1 MTWWRR
7 IFRRRALER
16 ELDAELR
23 DHFERQVA
31 DGIRGGRSEAD
42 VRREMR
48 LTFGG
53 LDQVKEACRDVRR
66 PRALADL
73 GADLRFA
80 WRILA
85 KDRWFTAGAVL
96 TLALA
101 MGVANTTFIATY
113 ANVWRDLPFERPN
126 RIAIMRTLDA
136 RGRVGGVSYPDF
148 KDWRRDARV
157 FDGMAAAFT
166 SGTISLGRDGAVP
179 EQFDGLYV
187 SADTFTVLR
196 VKPVLGR
203 DFSAAD
209 DRPGAEAVAII
220 GSNIWKGRYG
230 ASRDVL
236 GRKVSVNG
244 TTPATIIGVM
254 PDGFHFIDFT
264 DVWLPLSQMPAATL
278 QRRDARALFMI
289 GRLPDGIGLD
299 RVRTDLSPIAAN
311 LAVTHPET
319 NKDVGPLVNSLD
331 EAYNGG
337 LGLTDSFI
345 FMPLLAAAFVLL
357 IASANLANLLLARAA
372 YRSREIAI
380 RVAIGATRWR
390 IVRQLL
396 IESLLLAL
404 VAWVLAVGFSWLT
417 LNWTSR
423 ADPVLPYWRLKM
435 DLRLLSFLAAVALLT
450 TGLFGLAPALY
461 ASHRGTADG
470 LKDGGRMSA
479 TPKTRRWTHAL
490 LVGQFALTLALL
502 NGAGLTAKTFYKSY
516 ALDLNVLTSDGV
528 TTVIRLPP
536 QKYATPEQRV
546 TFHEQLRARLMAFPG
561 ITASTIVS
569 APPFTSAGRRR
580 LTAVDGRPLSDPPPN
595 VTTVVVDPA
604 YFHTVVRGLVLG
616 ESFSEL
622 DGTPGHEAAIVNKRF
637 ADVYVGLGNPIGR
650 HLELQPP
657 SVQPAYDDVLAGRAS
672 DARGT
677 SRAGGGGP
685 VPVTIIG
692 VSPDIRQESDAV
704 PIVYLP
710 FRAEAPA
717 GVTLIV
723 RGSGGPARVVSTARD
738 AANAIDPDLALG
750 VVRTLDKLRD
760 RSRVFSSDMASQFAT
775 IGGLALVFSGVGLY
789 STMAYSVRRRRQEI
803 AIRMA
808 LGARATHVRWL
819 FLRTGAWVVVGGLV
833 LGVPASLAVGR
844 LLQNNVVRA
853 DSRDSVVLI
862 AMVAVLATVALI
874 ASIVPARRA
883 TCVEPTT
890 ALRME

>member
-1 MTWWRR
+1 MTLWHRLL
-7 IFRRRALER
+7 RRRTLER

-23 DHFERQVA
+23 DHIERALA
-31 DGIRGGRSEAD
+31 DGVRAGQSEAD
-42 VRREMR
+42 VRRQIR
-48 LTFGG
+48 LTSGG

-73 GADLRFA
+73 GADVRFA

-85 KDRWFTAGAVL
+85 KDRWFTAGAIL

-101 MGVANTTFIATY
+101 MGVTNTTFIGTY
-113 ANVWRDLPFERPN
+113 ANLRRDLPFERPN
-126 RIAIMRTLDA
+126 RIATVGTLDA
-136 RGRVGGVSYPDF
+136 RGRRGGVSYPDF
-148 KDWRRDARV
+148 EDWRRDARV
-157 FDGMAAAFT
+157 FDGMAAAFA

-196 VKPVLGR
+196 VKPILGR

-220 GSNIWKGRYG
+220 GSNIWASRYG
-230 ASRDVL
+230 ARRDVL

-244 TTPATIIGVM
+244 TMPATIIGVM
-254 PDGFHFIDFT
+254 PDGFHFVDFS
-264 DVWLPLSQMPAATL
+264 DVWLPLSQMPGSTR

-289 GRLPDGIGLD
+289 GRLPDDIDLD
-299 RVRTDLSPIAAN
+299 RVRAELSPIAAN
-311 LAVTHPET
+311 LSVTYPDT
-319 NKDVGPLVNSLD
+319 NKDVRPWVDSLD
-331 EAYNGG
+331 AAYNGG
-337 LGLTDSFI
+337 LTDAAVPVLLT
-345 FMPLLAAAFVLL
+345 AALVLL

-380 RVAIGATRWR
+380 RVAAGATRWR

-404 VAWVLAVGFSWLT
+404 VAWVLAGGFSWLT
-417 LNWTSR
+417 LNWTPR
-423 ADPVLPYWRLKM
+423 VDPVLPYWRLKM
-435 DLRLLSFLAAVALLT
+435 DVRLLGMLAAVALLT

-461 ASHRGTADG
+461 ASRRGTADG

-502 NGAGLTAKTFYKSY
+502 NGAGLTAKTFYKFD
-516 ALDLNVLTSDGV
+516 ALDLNVQTSDAV
-528 TTVIRLPP
+528 TTFVRLPP
-536 QKYATPEQRV
+536 RTYATPEQRV
-546 TFHEQLRARLMAFPG
+546 AFHQQLRARLLAVPG
-561 ITASTIVS
+561 MTASTIAS
-569 APPFTSAGRRR
+569 APPFTPAGRRQ
-580 LTAVDGRPLSDPPPN
+580 LTAVDGRPAGEPPPD

-616 ESFSEL
+616 DPFSEL
-622 DGTPGHEAAIVNKRF
+622 DGTSGHETAIVNQRF
-637 ADVYVGLGNPIGR
+637 ADVYLGAGSPIGR
-650 HLELQPP
+650 HLELRPP
-657 SVQPAYDDVLAGRAS
+657 SPQRTP
-672 DARGT
+672 
-677 SRAGGGGP
+677 P
-685 VPVTIIG
+685 VAVTIIG
-692 VSPDIRQESDAV
+692 VSPDIRQGMGDAV
-704 PIVYLP
+704 PMVYLP

-723 RGSGGPARVVSTARD
+723 RGSGGAARVVSAARD

-750 VVRTLDKLRD
+750 VVRTLDELRD
-760 RSRVFSSDMASQFAT
+760 RSRVASTAMASQFAQN
-775 IGGLALVFSGVGLY
+775 GGLALVFSGVGLY
-789 STMAYSVRRRRQEI
+789 SAMAYAVRRRTQEI

-808 LGARATHVRWL
+808 LGAQAPHVRWL
-819 FLRTGAWVVVGGLV
+819 FLRTGAWVVAGGLV

-844 LLQNNVVRA
+844 LLQTNVVRTDA
-853 DSRDSVVLI
+853 RDLVTLMVT
-862 AMVAVLATVALI
+862 VAVLVTVALV

-883 TCVEPTT
+883 TRLEPTA
-890 ALRME
+890 ALRLE